1 MQQKALFSKLGIAL
15 LKAKLGIGPLKAL
28 EPFSWLIIVAASYI
42 EVQTMK
48 VATWNVNGLQ
58 ARLAFVL
65 HWLRA
70 RQPDIVCL
78 QELKLSGDKFPHL
91 LFEGEGYHAIV
102 HGQKAWNG
110 VAILSREKGETLI
123 RGLPGGQD
131 LGARLVTARVGD
143 LSVSSVYCPN
153 GKSVDHE
160 DYPRKL
166 RWFGCLAEYLEGHTL
181 ANEPYI
187 LGGDFNLCPTSL
199 DSWNETGLAGRIF
212 HTSAEREAFSR
223 LTGWGLTD
231 LYRQLWPEEKQF
243 TWWDYRAGAFHRN
256 QGLRI
261 DFLLATSPLSQRL
274 KRVEVD
280 REYRKKKDGLI
291 ASDHAPVIATFG

>member
-1 MQQKALFSKLGIAL
+1 
-15 LKAKLGIGPLKAL
+15 
-28 EPFSWLIIVAASYI
+28 
-42 EVQTMK
+42 MK
-48 VATWNVNGLQ
+48 MATWNVNGLQ
-58 ARLAFVL
+58 ARLDFVL

-78 QELKLSGDKFPHL
+78 QELKLSEDKFPHL
-91 LFEGEGYHAIV
+91 LFESEGYHAIV
-102 HGQKAWNG
+102 YGQKAWNG

-123 RGLPGGQD
+123 QGFPGGQD

-166 RWFGCLAEYLEGHTL
+166 RWFGCLAEYLEGQSF
-181 ANEPYI
+181 ANEPYL

-199 DSWNETGLAGRIF
+199 DSWNESGLAGRIF

-223 LTGWGLTD
+223 LTNWGLTD
-231 LYRQLWPEEKQF
+231 LYRQLYPENQQF

-261 DFLLATSPLSQRL
+261 DFLLATAPLRQRL
-274 KRVEVD
+274 KEVEVD

-291 ASDHAPVIATFG
+291 ASDHAPVIATFD